1 MDTFKIYIAD
11 REYGKFEYFNAST
24 LKLLESQLEFNPV
37 KEKLFNQDIFKVKDG
52 KINLLHSVT
61 RSMRSIPGVLVLEKA
76 KKLGKRNGKF
86 LYKCIPDDKRLP
98 IFLMP
103 YAEKK
108 TGFSKRI
115 YNRYITFEFK
125 VWKDKFPI
133 GMIKQNIGP
142 VSDLASFYE
151 YNLYCKSL
159 YASITY
165 FKKAAMKQL
174 RDKSSEYFIDA
185 IQEKYK
191 PEKRHDIN
199 VFAIDPKCSK
209 DFDDAFS
216 IVEKENSTIVSV
228 YIANVSFW
236 LDIMDLWDSFSQRIA
251 TIYLPD
257 RKRPMLPTML
267 SDALCSLIQGQV
279 RYAFTLDIEFDNKTL
294 EIKSYKFLNTSIIL
308 KKNFVYNTKEQVD
321 YGDYNKLEQFV
332 KRISRKHKYIDNIVD
347 SHDVVAYLMI
357 FMNYLSAKELVK
369 YKRGIYRSAKLNN
382 EFKAPENV
390 PDDVQKFLKMWNSFG
405 GKYTTFKGIESH
417 DMLELDAYVH
427 ITSPIRRLVDIL
439 TMLELQD
446 CLNIFN
452 YNDASKSFYDK
463 WTNDESIEYI
473 NKTMRSIRKVQNDC
487 SLLNICMN
495 DKHILDKIYDG
506 FIFDKIIRNDGL
518 YQYMVYIP
526 EIKMSNRFTS
536 RYDKKNLSKQQFT
549 IFVFIDENRLKQKI
563 RVEMLVKNVV

>member
-11 REYGKFEYFNAST
+11 REYEKFEYFNAST
-24 LKLLESQLEFNPV
+24 LKILETQLEFNPV

-52 KINLLHSVT
+52 KINLLHSTV
-61 RSMRSIPGVLVLEKA
+61 RSMPSIPGVLVLEKA

-98 IFLMP
+98 MFLIP
-103 YAEKK
+103 YSEKK
-108 TGFSKRI
+108 SGFSKRV

-125 VWKDKFPI
+125 VWKNKFPI

-142 VSDLASFYE
+142 VHELSSFYE

-165 FKKAAMKQL
+165 FKKAAMKKL
-174 RDKSSEYFIDA
+174 REKSSEYFIDA
-185 IQEKYK
+185 IQKKYK
-191 PEKRHDIN
+191 PEIRHEVN
-199 VFAIDPKCSK
+199 VFAIDPKSSK

-216 IVEKENSTIVSV
+216 IIEKEKSTIVSV

-236 LDIMDLWDSFSQRIA
+236 LDIMDLWDSFSQRIS

-267 SDALCSLIQGQV
+267 SDALCSLIQGEV
-279 RYAFTLDIEFDNKTL
+279 RYAFTLDIEFDNESL
-294 EIKSYKFLNTSIIL
+294 EIISYKFLNTSIIL
-308 KKNFVYNTKEQVD
+308 KKNLVYNTKEQKT
-321 YGDYNKLEQFV
+321 YGEYIKLEKFV
-332 KRISRKHKYIDNIVD
+332 KRISLKHKYIDRISD
-347 SHDVVAYLMI
+347 SHDLVAYLMI

-369 YKRGIYRSAKLNN
+369 YKRGIYRSAKLNS

-390 PDDVQKFLKMWNSFG
+390 PGEVQKFLKMWNSFG
-405 GKYTTFKGIESH
+405 GKYTTFKGLESH

-427 ITSPIRRLVDIL
+427 ITSPIRRLVDLL

-446 CLNIFN
+446 CLNIFT
-452 YNDASKSFYDK
+452 YNDATKTFYDK

-495 DKHILDKIYDG
+495 DKHILNKIYDG

-526 EIKMSNRFTS
+526 DLKMSNRFTS
-536 RYDKKNLSKQQFT
+536 RYDKENLSKQQFT

-563 RVEMLVKNVV
+563 RVEMLIKND

>member
-1 MDTFKIYIAD
+1 MVTYKIYITD
-11 REYGKFEYFNAST
+11 RNYTTFEYFNAST
-24 LKLLESQLEFNPV
+24 LQSISPQLVYNPI
-37 KEKLFNQDIFKVKDG
+37 KEKFFNQDIFEEKNG
-52 KINLLHSVT
+52 KIKLLHST
-61 RSMRSIPGVLVLEKA
+61 IRSMSSIPGVLVLENA
-76 KKLGKRNGKF
+76 KRLGKRNGKF
-86 LYKCIPDDKRLP
+86 LYKCVPDDKRLP

-103 YAEKK
+103 YSVKK
-108 TGFSKRI
+108 TEFSKRV

-142 VSDLASFYE
+142 VIELTSFYE

-165 FKKAAMKQL
+165 FKKAAMKKL
-174 RDKSSEYFIDA
+174 REKSSEYFIDE
-185 IQEKYK
+185 IQKKYN
-191 PEKRHDIN
+191 PEIRHDVE

-216 IVEKENSTIVSV
+216 IMEKEKTTIVSI

-267 SDALCSLIQGQV
+267 SDALCSLIKGQV
-279 RYAFTLDIEFDNKTL
+279 RYAFTLDIEFDNETL
-294 EIKSYKFLNTSIIL
+294 ELKTHRFLNTSIKL
-308 KKNFVYNTKEQVD
+308 KKNLVYDTKEQET
-321 YGDYNKLEQFV
+321 YREYKKLESFV
-332 KRISRKHKYIDNIVD
+332 KRISLKHKYIDRISD
-347 SHDVVAYLMI
+347 SHDLVAYLMI

-369 YKRGIYRSAKLNN
+369 HKRGIYRSAKLNSN
-382 EFKAPENV
+382 FKAPENV
-390 PDDVQKFLKMWNSFG
+390 PQDVQKFLKMWNSFG
-405 GKYTTFKGIESH
+405 GKYTTFKGLESH

-446 CLNIFN
+446 SLNIFN
-452 YNDASKSFYDK
+452 YNDASKTFYDK

-495 DKHILDKIYDG
+495 DKQLLNKIYNG
-506 FIFDKIIRNDGL
+506 FIFDKIVRNDRL

-526 EIKMSNRFTS
+526 ELKMSNRFTS
-536 RYDKKNLSKQQFT
+536 RYDCENLSKQQFT
-549 IFVFIDENRLKQKI
+549 IFVFIDENKLKQKI
-563 RVEMLVKNVV
+563 RVEMIIKNE

>member
-1 MDTFKIYIAD
+1 MVTYKIYITD
-11 REYGKFEYFNAST
+11 RNYTKFEYLNAST
-24 LKLLESQLEFNPV
+24 LKSISPQLVYNPI
-37 KEKLFNQDIFKVKDG
+37 KEKFFNQDIFEEKNG
-52 KINLLHSVT
+52 KIKLLHST
-61 RSMRSIPGVLVLEKA
+61 IRSMPSIPGVLVLENA
-76 KKLGKRNGKF
+76 KRLGKRNGKF

-103 YAEKK
+103 YSVKK
-108 TGFSKRI
+108 TEFSKRV

-142 VSDLASFYE
+142 VMELASFYE

-165 FKKAAMKQL
+165 FKKAAMKKL
-174 RDKSSEYFIDA
+174 RDKSSEYFIDE
-185 IQEKYK
+185 IQKKYN
-191 PEKRHDIN
+191 PEIRHDVE

-216 IVEKENSTIVSV
+216 IMEKEKTTIVSI

-267 SDALCSLIQGQV
+267 SDALCSLIKGQV
-279 RYAFTLDIEFDNKTL
+279 RYAFTLDIEFDNETL
-294 EIKSYKFLNTSIIL
+294 ELKTHRFLNTSIKL
-308 KKNFVYNTKEQVD
+308 KKNLVYDTKEQET
-321 YGDYNKLEQFV
+321 YREYKKLESFV
-332 KRISRKHKYIDNIVD
+332 KRISLKHKYIDRISD
-347 SHDVVAYLMI
+347 SHDLVAYLMI

-369 YKRGIYRSAKLNN
+369 HKRGIYRSAKLNSN
-382 EFKAPENV
+382 FKAPENV
-390 PDDVQKFLKMWNSFG
+390 PQDVQKFLKMWNSFG
-405 GKYTTFKGIESH
+405 GKYTTFKGLESH

-446 CLNIFN
+446 SLNIFN
-452 YNDASKSFYDK
+452 YNDASKTFYDK

-495 DKHILDKIYDG
+495 DKQLLNKIYNG
-506 FIFDKIIRNDGL
+506 FIFDKIVRNDRL

-526 EIKMSNRFTS
+526 ELKMSNRFTS
-536 RYDKKNLSKQQFT
+536 RYDCENLSKQQFT
-549 IFVFIDENRLKQKI
+549 IFVFIDENKLKQKI
-563 RVEMLVKNVV
+563 RVEMIIKNE